1 MEVFA
6 PLSAPEGLM
15 LSLRRRAQLGVAS
28 ASLLL
33 ITTLTILYL
42 GSRKGA
48 VVSSPEKT
56 VRLVADE
63 GLQTLP
69 TAQAQVAAFKR

>member
-1 MEVFA
+1 
-6 PLSAPEGLM
+6 M

-33 ITTLTILYL
+33 ITTLTILYV
-42 GSRKGA
+42 GSHQGA

-56 VRLVADE
+56 VRLVANE

-69 TAQAQVAAFKR
+69 AAQAQVAAFKR

>member
-6 PLSAPEGLM
+6 RLLAPEGLM
-15 LSLRRRAQLGVAS
+15 LSLRCRAQLGLAS

-33 ITTLTILYL
+33 ITTLTILFL
-42 GSRKGA
+42 GSRQGV

-56 VRLVADE
+56 VRLVANQ

-69 TAQAQVAAFKR
+69 TAQAQVAAFKH